1 MGDPE
6 RYRVADEVKKWQEN
20 DPIGIYR
27 KYLSDQK
34 IADDKELDQIDQKCA
49 EEVADAVKFAKAS
62 PEPDPESLF
71 AHIYVDEL

>member
-27 KYLSDQK
+27 KFLSDQK
-34 IADDKELDQIDQKCA
+34 IADNKELNQIDQECA
-49 EEVADAVKFAKAS
+49 EEVADAVKFAEAS
-62 PEPDPESLF
+62 LEPDPESLF
-71 AHIYVDEL
+71 AHIYVEEV

>member
-27 KYLSDQK
+27 KYLSDQT
-34 IADDKELDQIDQKCA
+34 IAKEGEIDQIDEKVA
-49 EEVADAVKFAKAS
+49 EEVAEAVKFAEVS
-62 PEPDPESLF
+62 PEPAPSSLF
-71 AHIYVDEL
+71 ENIYVEEV